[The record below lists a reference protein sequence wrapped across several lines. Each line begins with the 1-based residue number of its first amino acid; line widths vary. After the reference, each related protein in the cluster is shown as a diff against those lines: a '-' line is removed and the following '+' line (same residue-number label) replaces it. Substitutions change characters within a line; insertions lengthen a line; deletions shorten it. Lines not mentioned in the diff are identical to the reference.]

1 MYQGIRTNATLS
13 ITCKA
18 KVIEIVRI
26 SNIIS
31 IHYMHRVMKK
41 IIKDNKDSYLNI
53 KITCNC
59 KVFVFVEV

>member
-1 MYQGIRTNATLS
+1 MYQGIWTNATLS
-13 ITCKA
+13 ITCKG

-31 IHYMHRVMKK
+31 IRYMHRVMKK

-53 KITCNC
+53 QVTCNC
-59 KVFVFVEV
+59 KEFVFVEV